1 MEKLPVNPNCELSGT
16 KYCAALNMQTCAA
29 CTVRDSENK
38 AEIISDLDLYET
50 LLPEGG
56 IARLFESRECQFCK
70 TPEKGKRRGY
80 AILDMAHPEPR
91 RVQKWLFGKR
101 TARIGTMVPVQ
112 MGVCPKCRRRFLF
125 LEYLPMLIPVVFGIV
140 ALLVLSLDS
149 VRNPLVDLSM
159 FAPFGAWII
168 ATLVGVI
175 LGKLVTDGLERGW
188 KKEMETDVMSHPVI
202 VEMTNKGW
210 TPITAKSRTKLLFS
224 KSRLARGLGTADGE
238 TPEE

>member
-1 MEKLPVNPNCELSGT
+1 
-16 KYCAALNMQTCAA
+16 
-29 CTVRDSENK
+29 
-38 AEIISDLDLYET
+38 
-50 LLPEGG
+50 
-56 IARLFESRECQFCK
+56 
-70 TPEKGKRRGY
+70 
-80 AILDMAHPEPR
+80 MAHPEPR

-125 LEYLPMLIPVVFGIV
+125 LEYLPMLIPVVFGIG

-159 FAPFGAWII
+159 FAPFGAWIV

-175 LGKLVTDGLERGW
+175 LGKLVTNGLERGW

-224 KSRLARGLGTADGE
+224 KSRLARGLGTADSE